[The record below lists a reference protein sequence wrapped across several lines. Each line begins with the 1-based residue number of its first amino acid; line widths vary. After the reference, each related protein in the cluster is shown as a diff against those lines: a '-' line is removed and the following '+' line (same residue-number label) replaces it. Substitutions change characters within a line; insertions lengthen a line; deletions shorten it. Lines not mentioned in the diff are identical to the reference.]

1 MATDSILYSI
11 MSWRL
16 PEFCTMRATMG
27 RKGRS
32 SMWSMYTRW
41 PAISQGQM
49 ELSCLVRICVI
60 KTLKKCNQRETKETN
75 LELDTSAG
83 KAWRVFSV
91 SSRIWITGWRLV
103 EAKRFYPASYYA
115 SSHSA
120 GLSDLLP

>member
-1 MATDSILYSI
+1 
-11 MSWRL
+11 
-16 PEFCTMRATMG
+16 
-27 RKGRS
+27 
-32 SMWSMYTRW
+32 MWSMYTRW

-103 EAKRFYPASYYA
+103 EAKRFYLASYYA